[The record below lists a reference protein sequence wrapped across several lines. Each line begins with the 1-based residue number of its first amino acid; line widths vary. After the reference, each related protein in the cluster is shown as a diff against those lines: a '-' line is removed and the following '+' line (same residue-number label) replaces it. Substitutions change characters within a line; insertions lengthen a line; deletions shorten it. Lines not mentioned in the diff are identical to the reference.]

1 MDHFTFIAAS
11 YAVSIL
17 GLGLLA
23 GWLMLDN
30 AAQKRALAELEAR
43 GITRRSR
50 AAGSQA
56 NGIEPT
62 APVTKA
68 GAGEQA

>member
-11 YAVSIL
+11 YAVSVL

-50 AAGSQA
+50 SAGTDTAGS
-56 NGIEPT
+56 
-62 APVTKA
+62 APAAITKA